1 MYECTRRH
9 FVELYERYGGP
20 ILVFD
25 LIRQVEKRP
34 RETVLGAALAEAI
47 TALQQQL
54 RREGGLLP
62 RQRRERG
69 GGGGD
74 MSGPQLPLLC

>member
-47 TALQQQL
+47 TALRQQL
-54 RREGGLLP
+54 RREGHPLHAGLRHAP
-62 RQRRERG
+62 AHVN
-69 GGGGD
+69 
-74 MSGPQLPLLC
+74 

>member
-25 LIRQVEKRP
+25 LIRQVSVR
-34 RETVLGAALAEAI
+34 V
-47 TALQQQL
+47 
-54 RREGGLLP
+54 
-62 RQRRERG
+62 
-69 GGGGD
+69 
-74 MSGPQLPLLC
+74 

>member
-1 MYECTRRH
+1 
-9 FVELYERYGGP
+9 
-20 ILVFD
+20 

-54 RREGGLLP
+54 RREGHPLHAGL
-62 RQRRERG
+62 RRA
-69 GGGGD
+69 
-74 MSGPQLPLLC
+74 PAHVN

>member
-25 LIRQVEKRP
+25 LIRQVRV
-34 RETVLGAALAEAI
+34 RV
-47 TALQQQL
+47 
-54 RREGGLLP
+54 
-62 RQRRERG
+62 
-69 GGGGD
+69 
-74 MSGPQLPLLC
+74 

>member
-9 FVELYERYGGP
+9 FVELYERYSGP

-54 RREGGLLP
+54 RREGHPLHAGLRHAP
-62 RQRRERG
+62 AHVN
-69 GGGGD
+69 
-74 MSGPQLPLLC
+74 